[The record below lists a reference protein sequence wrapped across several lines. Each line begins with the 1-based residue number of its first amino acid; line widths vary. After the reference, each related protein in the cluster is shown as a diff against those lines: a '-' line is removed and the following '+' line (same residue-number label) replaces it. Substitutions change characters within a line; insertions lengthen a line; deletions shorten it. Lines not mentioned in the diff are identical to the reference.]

1 MKKNI
6 RNTIFIALLPFC
18 LLLFTEGCKK
28 ASDTT
33 VQEQSNGDL
42 MLKGSV
48 LNATT
53 HAGIANARVY
63 FSGQTML
70 TTDADGN
77 YKLNCKTTG
86 CGSFDVRVMAD
97 GFGYGFA
104 SATIGS
110 NAAMVNTILLT
121 PLNAPVS
128 IGSTGGTLSIS
139 DPESLT
145 AGSKTILTIA
155 AGTFSNNTSISL
167 TRFTG
172 IEVPGYAPVNTLNLC
187 AVNLSPASA
196 LPGKALELTFALP
209 FTDAGIDN
217 LPLMK
222 YNFETNVWDMVAG
235 VQAQVN
241 HALNTA
247 TVEVASFGTYSL
259 AVAGSFSES
268 NGANGSATTLKL
280 DPSLST
286 IDFSYLAKNTY
297 PGGTPAS
304 ISLSYLK
311 NIASQNTRLN
321 GARIRFDDNTLYTF
335 NYIGSKPD
343 SLAPVKSTMA
353 GFYRWVPKV
362 SYAEQEMPMNTILH
376 GVSVTGIIIKNVYS
390 PLSGYEYVHDQGGG
404 GK

>member
-128 IGSTGGTLSIS
+128 IG
-139 DPESLT
+139 
-145 AGSKTILTIA
+145 
-155 AGTFSNNTSISL
+155 
-167 TRFTG
+167 
-172 IEVPGYAPVNTLNLC
+172 
-187 AVNLSPASA
+187 
-196 LPGKALELTFALP
+196 
-209 FTDAGIDN
+209 
-217 LPLMK
+217 
-222 YNFETNVWDMVAG
+222 
-235 VQAQVN
+235 
-241 HALNTA
+241 
-247 TVEVASFGTYSL
+247 
-259 AVAGSFSES
+259 
-268 NGANGSATTLKL
+268 
-280 DPSLST
+280 
-286 IDFSYLAKNTY
+286 
-297 PGGTPAS
+297 
-304 ISLSYLK
+304 
-311 NIASQNTRLN
+311 
-321 GARIRFDDNTLYTF
+321 
-335 NYIGSKPD
+335 
-343 SLAPVKSTMA
+343 
-353 GFYRWVPKV
+353 
-362 SYAEQEMPMNTILH
+362 
-376 GVSVTGIIIKNVYS
+376 
-390 PLSGYEYVHDQGGG
+390 
-404 GK
+404 